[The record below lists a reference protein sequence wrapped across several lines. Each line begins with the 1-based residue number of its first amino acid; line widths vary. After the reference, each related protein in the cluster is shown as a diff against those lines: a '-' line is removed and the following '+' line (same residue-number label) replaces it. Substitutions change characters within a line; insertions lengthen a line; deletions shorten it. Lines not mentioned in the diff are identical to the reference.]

1 MQHMERDEYLATE
14 FEEHRDH
21 LKAVAYR
28 MLGSVSEAEDAVQ
41 ETWLR
46 LHRSDDEAIENLGGW
61 LTVAVARVA
70 LDMLRARQARRDD
83 PFEEGRLPEPLVA
96 REGELDPEHEAM
108 LADSVG
114 LALLVVL
121 ETLTPAERLA
131 FVLHDMFSVPF
142 SEIAAIV
149 GRSPEAAR
157 QLASRA
163 RRRVR
168 GSAPVP
174 DPDLRR
180 QREVVD
186 AYLAAAREGRF
197 EDLVALL
204 DPEVVL
210 RADSGAGIPPLVV
223 RGAEAVARQAFANAP
238 LASFAHPALVNGVAG
253 FVVARDGTP
262 ISVAAFT
269 VADGR
274 VVALDILADRERLAR
289 LDLSDFGV

>member
-1 MQHMERDEYLATE
+1 MERDEYLADK
-14 FEEHRDH
+14 FEQHREH

-28 MLGSVSEAEDAVQ
+28 MLGSVPEAEDAVQ
-41 ETWLR
+41 EAWLR
-46 LHRSDDEAIENLGGW
+46 LHRTDDEGIENLGGW
-61 LTVAVARVA
+61 LTSAVARVS
-70 LDMLRARQARRDD
+70 LDMLRARRARRAD
-83 PFEEGRLPEPLVA
+83 PLEETRLPEPLIV

-121 ETLTPAERLA
+121 ETLTPSERLA

-149 GRSPEAAR
+149 GRSPEASR

-186 AYLAAAREGRF
+186 AYLAAARDGRF

-210 RADSGAGIPPLVV
+210 RVDRGAGVAPTIL
-223 RGAEAVARQAFANAP
+223 RGADVVAGQAFANAP
-238 LASFAHPALVNGVAG
+238 LASFAQPAVVNGVAG
-253 FVVARDGTP
+253 FVVARDGAP
-262 ISVAAFT
+262 FAVAALT
-269 VADGR
+269 VADGK
-274 VVALDILADRERLAR
+274 VVEMDILADPERLAN

>member
-1 MQHMERDEYLATE
+1 MERDDYLADK

-28 MLGSVSEAEDAVQ
+28 MLGSVPEAEDAVQ
-41 ETWLR
+41 ESWLR
-46 LHRSDDEAIENLGGW
+46 LHRSDDDGIENLGGW
-61 LTVAVARVA
+61 LTTAVARVA
-70 LDMLRARQARRDD
+70 LDMLRARRARRDD
-83 PFEEGRLPEPLVA
+83 PFEEERLPEPVVT
-96 REGELDPEHEAM
+96 RHEELDPEHETM

-142 SEIAAIV
+142 SEISTIV
-149 GRSPEAAR
+149 GRSPEASR

-186 AYLAAAREGRF
+186 AWLAAARDGRF

-204 DPEVVL
+204 DPDVVL
-210 RADSGAGIPPLVV
+210 RADTGEGIAPTIV
-223 RGAEAVARQAFANAP
+223 RGREAVARQAFANA
-238 LASFAHPALVNGVAG
+238 ARAAFAQPALVNGVAG
-253 FVVARDGTP
+253 FVVARDGAP
-262 ISVAAFT
+262 IAVAAFS
-269 VADGR
+269 VAGGR
-274 VVALDILADRERLAR
+274 VVQLDILGDPERLAK
-289 LDLSDFGV
+289 LDLSDFGL

>member
-1 MQHMERDEYLATE
+1 MERDEYLASE

-28 MLGSVSEAEDAVQ
+28 MLGSVPEAEDAVQ
-41 ETWLR
+41 ESWLR
-46 LHRSDDEAIENLGGW
+46 LHRSDDEGIENLGGW
-61 LTVAVARVA
+61 LTAAVARVS
-70 LDMLRARQARRDD
+70 LDMLRTRRARRDD

-96 REGELDPEHEAM
+96 REGELDPEHEA
-108 LADSVG
+108 LLTDSVG
-114 LALLVVL
+114 LALLIVL
-121 ETLTPAERLA
+121 DTLTPAERLA

-149 GRSPEAAR
+149 GRSPEASR

-186 AYLAAAREGRF
+186 AFLAAARDGRF

-210 RADSGAGIPPLVV
+210 RVDSGARIAPRTV
-223 RGAEAVARQAFANAP
+223 RGAEQVARQAFTYAP
-238 LASFAHPALVNGVAG
+238 EASLAQPALVNGVAG
-253 FVVARDGTP
+253 FVVARDGAP
-262 ISVAAFT
+262 SAVAALS

-274 VVALDILADRERLAR
+274 VVEMDILADPERLAN
-289 LDLSDFGV
+289 LDLSDFGA